1 MICMHTPQI
10 RTCKTDAFEM
20 EYFSFG
26 SGLRPFIIIPG
37 VSMTSVMPAAA
48 ALAAGFGSFTNDWTV
63 YVFDRKKDIQ
73 EGYSVLDMAEDTA
86 AALTALGLK
95 GCDIFGASQGGMIAQ
110 CIAIRHPELVHALYL
125 GSTMAR
131 PNAACREV
139 MERWLTLV
147 DAGQSTPL
155 NHEVNTRIYS
165 KEYYA
170 RYQAIFAS
178 MEDTATPEQIRRF
191 GVLVKACL
199 EFDVYDRLDRIQCP
213 VFVVGS
219 HADRV
224 VTAAA
229 SEELADKLHCPLYLY
244 EGFSH
249 AVYDEAPDYRERM
262 KESLLSVA
270 D

>member
-1 MICMHTPQI
+1 MICMRSPQI
-10 RTCKTDAFEM
+10 CTCKTATFEM

-26 SGLRPFIIIPG
+26 SGPRPFIIIPG
-37 VSMTSVMPAAA
+37 VSMTSVMPAAP
-48 ALAAGFGSFTNDWTV
+48 ALAAGFQIFADDWTV

-73 EGYSVLDMAEDTA
+73 EGYSVMDMAEDTA
-86 AALTALGLK
+86 AAIASLGLK
-95 GCDIFGASQGGMIAQ
+95 DCDIFGASQGGMIAQ

-131 PNAACREV
+131 PNEACREV

-147 DAGQSTPL
+147 DAGQSAPL

-165 KEYYA
+165 EEYYS

-178 MEDTATPEQIRRF
+178 MEDSSTPEQIRRF

-199 EFDVYDRLDRIQCP
+199 CFDIYNQLHQIQCP

-229 SEELADKLHCPLYLY
+229 SEELANKLHCPLYLY

-262 KESLLSVA
+262 KKALLSIA
-270 D
+270 E